1 MSQVLALN
9 KVLAAPKVARRT
21 IRRAKVVARY
31 ERIEIRRNERTIGP
45 GFPSPSA
52 PPLPV
57 RPVP

>member
-45 GFPSPSA
+45 GFPRPRHPYPSD
-52 PPLPV
+52 
-57 RPVP
+57 

>member
-45 GFPSPSA
+45 GFPRPRHHY
-52 PPLPV
+52 PV

>member
-31 ERIEIRRNERTIGP
+31 ERIENPTERTHDRARI
-45 GFPSPSA
+45 SPSA

>member
-31 ERIEIRRNERTIGP
+31 ERIENPTERTHDRAR
-45 GFPSPSA
+45 FPRPRH
-52 PPLPV
+52 PYPV